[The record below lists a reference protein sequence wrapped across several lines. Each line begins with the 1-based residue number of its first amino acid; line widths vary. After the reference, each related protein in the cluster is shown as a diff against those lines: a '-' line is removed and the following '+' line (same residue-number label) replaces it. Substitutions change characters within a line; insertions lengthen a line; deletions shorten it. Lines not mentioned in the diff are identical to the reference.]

1 MTSRT
6 TAWTLGLLAS
16 TGCAAWELLG
26 QPGHQV
32 PKIAVT
38 TYHYDNL
45 RTGWNSHEQ
54 ILNPTLNAST
64 NPNLHVPGAVERL
77 KVVPLDDAVYAQP
90 LVVPDLT
97 INGAKHDVVYV
108 VTEHNTVYAID
119 ANDGTVLKSHTLGDN
134 NPGQSLVR
142 AYVILLE

>member
-1 MTSRT
+1 MSARTS
-6 TAWTLGLLAS
+6 AWTLGLLVAA
-16 TGCAAWELLG
+16 GCAARLLLG
-26 QPGHQV
+26 QPINQIS
-32 PKIAVT
+32 KIAVT

-54 ILNPTLNAST
+54 ILNPMLNAST
-64 NPNLHVPGAVERL
+64 NPVTFRPGAVQRL
-77 KVVPLDDAVYAQP
+77 KVVPLDDTVYAQP

-119 ANDGTVLKSHTLGDN
+119 ANDERLGVNGIVQRDHFQTL
-134 NPGQSLVR
+134 
-142 AYVILLE
+142 Y